1 MADLKNMISW
11 LWPQVLFVSK
21 GKETPVLEV
30 AIENGKKVLNAGTV
44 NYSFG
49 SLHDVFRLALQKA
62 KVETLR
68 PDKILILGFGVG
80 SVATILLEEMKL
92 QPSVFTGI
100 EADEVVI
107 RIGKEEFDTERFK
120 NLRLVH
126 ERAERFV
133 AADPGSYDLIAVDL
147 FVEDQVPEAC
157 QSEEFLQNLSRLLSP
172 EGLLVFNT
180 MPVENLSGESVFFK
194 RFMSVFPN
202 GRMQEIRTGEAKN
215 FVFITKK

>member
-1 MADLKNMISW
+1 MADLKNMMSW

-62 KVETLR
+62 KVETQQ
-68 PDKILILGFGVG
+68 PDKILILGFGAG

-92 QPSVFTGI
+92 QPSVLKGV

-107 RIGKEEFDTERFK
+107 RLGKEEFNTERFQK
-120 NLRLVH
+120 LELVH
-126 ERAERFV
+126 DRAERFA
-133 AADPGSYDLIAVDL
+133 AADSGSYDLIAVDL

-157 QSEEFLQNLSRLLSP
+157 QSEEFLRNLSRLLSP

-194 RFMSVFPN
+194 RFMSVFQN

-215 FVFITKK
+215 FVFIARK